1 MPQFSVR
8 RLWLGKVDIFNGDS
22 MKIRKYLPVIVLSY
36 LLFFM
41 IAFVTG
47 LQNPLGAILMSQY
60 DVSVGVAQ
68 LGNFANFIAYFC
80 MGIPAGLMLKK
91 YGYKFSLLVAAT
103 VGIIGIGLMFFS
115 GQISRGLWLYFT
127 GAFVAGFSMCMLN
140 AVVNP
145 LLNSL
150 GGGGKKGNQLIQWG
164 GSLNSIAATI
174 VPFVVGFLMG
184 RSAGAL
190 AAGGHP
196 HFEIADVNPMFI
208 ILVSI
213 FAVAILAILF
223 VDIPEAETFETRDAL
238 QQIIGNREEK
248 YSCFSFRH
256 FILGS
261 VAVFLYTGIEV
272 SIANM
277 TNIYLIH
284 EVGVTP
290 PSAGAIVAFYWFFMF
305 VGRLVGGT
313 LGSKFS
319 SRDMLQFSS
328 VMAMILI
335 LITIFTPEKITI
347 SVGRYSLGNI
357 PVNIVFLVLTGL
369 FTSVMWGNIYNLS
382 VEGLGK
388 YTSTA
393 TGFFMM
399 MVCGGGIVP
408 LLQGL
413 LADFVGCRAS
423 FWLIILCLGY
433 LMYYGSTGY
442 KNVNRKIPVQ

>member
-1 MPQFSVR
+1 
-8 RLWLGKVDIFNGDS
+8 
-22 MKIRKYLPVIVLSY
+22 MKISKYLPVIILSY
-36 LLFFM
+36 VLFFM

-47 LQNPLGAILMSQY
+47 LQNPLGVIVKSQY
-60 DVSVGVAQ
+60 GVSMGVAQ
-68 LGNFANFIAYFC
+68 LGNFANFIAYAF
-80 MGIPAGLMLKK
+80 MGLPAGLMLKK
-91 YGYKFSLLVAAT
+91 YGYKFSLLVAVT
-103 VGIIGIGLMFFS
+103 VGIIGLGLMFFS
-115 GQISRGLWLYFT
+115 GQISRGLWMYFM
-127 GAFVAGFSMCMLN
+127 GAFIAGFSMCMLN

-150 GGGGKKGNQLIQWG
+150 GGGGNKGNQLIQWG

-184 RSAGAL
+184 RSAGMRQAEGL
-190 AAGGHP
+190 P

-213 FAVAILAILF
+213 FALAILAILF
-223 VDIPEAETFETRDAL
+223 INIPETERVEPKEAIHQLLVND
-238 QQIIGNREEK
+238 GK
-248 YSCFSFRH
+248 YNCFSFRH
-256 FILGS
+256 FTLGA
-261 VAVFLYTGIEV
+261 VAVFLYTGVEV

-284 EVGVTP
+284 EVGVRP
-290 PSAGAIVAFYWFFMF
+290 VHAGLIVAIYWFCMF
-305 VGRLVGGT
+305 IGRVVGGT

-328 VMAMILI
+328 MMAIIFLI
-335 LITIFTPEKITI
+335 IVIFTPEKITI
-347 SVGRYSLGNI
+347 EIGRYSLGNI
-357 PVNIVFLVLTGL
+357 PVNVVFLVFTGL
-369 FTSVMWGNIYNLS
+369 FTSVMWGNIYNLA

-408 LLQGL
+408 ILQGL

-423 FWLIILCLGY
+423 FWIVILCLGY
-433 LMYYGSTGY
+433 LLYYGSTGY
-442 KNVNRKIPVQ
+442 KNVNKKIPV

>member
-1 MPQFSVR
+1 
-8 RLWLGKVDIFNGDS
+8 
-22 MKIRKYLPVIVLSY
+22 
-36 LLFFM
+36 M

-47 LQNPLGAILMSQY
+47 LQNPLGVIVKSQY
-60 DVSVGVAQ
+60 GVSMGVAQ
-68 LGNFANFIAYFC
+68 LGNFANFIAYAF
-80 MGIPAGLMLKK
+80 MGLPAGLMLKK
-91 YGYKFSLLVAAT
+91 YGYKFSLLVAVT

-115 GQISRGLWLYFT
+115 GQISRGLWMYFM

-164 GSLNSIAATI
+164 GSFNSIAATI
-174 VPFVVGFLMG
+174 VPFVAGFLMG
-184 RSAGAL
+184 RSASVRPLEEGL
-190 AAGGHP
+190 P
-196 HFEIADVNPMFI
+196 HFEISDVNPLFI

-213 FAVAILAILF
+213 FALAILAILF
-223 VDIPEAETFETRDAL
+223 IDIPETEKVEPKEAL
-238 QQIIGNREEK
+238 HQLIATDGK
-248 YSCFSFRH
+248 YNCFSFRH
-256 FILGS
+256 FTLGA
-261 VAVFLYTGIEV
+261 VAVFLYTGVEV

-284 EVGVTP
+284 EVGVGP
-290 PSAGAIVAFYWFFMF
+290 GIAGVIVAFYWFFMF
-305 VGRLVGGT
+305 LGRLVGGS

-328 VMAMILI
+328 MMAII
-335 LITIFTPEKITI
+335 FIIITIFTPEKITI
-347 SVGRYSLGNI
+347 SVGRYSFGNI
-357 PVNIVFLVLTGL
+357 PVNVVFLVLTGL

-393 TGFFMM
+393 TGFFMV

-408 LLQGL
+408 ILQAL
-413 LADFVGCRAS
+413 FADLVGCRAS
-423 FWLIILCLGY
+423 FWLIIVCLGY

-442 KNVNRKIPVQ
+442 KNVNRKIPV

>member
-1 MPQFSVR
+1 
-8 RLWLGKVDIFNGDS
+8 

-190 AAGGHP
+190 AAGEHP

-223 VDIPEAETFETRDAL
+223 VDIPEAETFETD
-238 QQIIGNREEK
+238 
-248 YSCFSFRH
+248 YTT
-256 FILGS
+256 ILNKFTTSDSIDTVYCYKEDDGGL
-261 VAVFLYTGIEV
+261 AFKVFKINKRLVIRRFGIECT
-272 SIANM
+272 AKWN
-277 TNIYLIH
+277 
-284 EVGVTP
+284 
-290 PSAGAIVAFYWFFMF
+290 A
-305 VGRLVGGT
+305 
-313 LGSKFS
+313 
-319 SRDMLQFSS
+319 
-328 VMAMILI
+328 
-335 LITIFTPEKITI
+335 TI
-347 SVGRYSLGNI
+347 
-357 PVNIVFLVLTGL
+357 
-369 FTSVMWGNIYNLS
+369 
-382 VEGLGK
+382 K
-388 YTSTA
+388 YDSN
-393 TGFFMM
+393 
-399 MVCGGGIVP
+399 
-408 LLQGL
+408 
-413 LADFVGCRAS
+413 
-423 FWLIILCLGY
+423 GY
-433 LMYYGSTGY
+433 LEYEKFETMNVGTDPDSKTVYGECVYTF
-442 KNVNRKIPVQ
+442 N

>member
-1 MPQFSVR
+1 
-8 RLWLGKVDIFNGDS
+8 

-36 LLFFM
+36 VLFFM

-47 LQNPLGAILMSQY
+47 LQNPLGVIVKSQY
-60 DVSVGVAQ
+60 GVSMGVAQ
-68 LGNFANFIAYFC
+68 LGNFANFIAYAC
-80 MGIPAGLMLKK
+80 MGIPAGLMLKR
-91 YGYKFSLLVAAT
+91 YGYKFSLLVAVT
-103 VGIIGIGLMFFS
+103 VGIIGLGLMFFS
-115 GQISRGLWLYFT
+115 GQISTGLWMYFL

-140 AVVNP
+140 TVVNP
-145 LLNSL
+145 LLNEL

-184 RSAGAL
+184 RSAGARKFID
-190 AAGGHP
+190 GIP
-196 HFEIADVNPMFI
+196 QFEIADVNPMFI
-208 ILVSI
+208 ILISI
-213 FAVAILAILF
+213 FAVSILAILF
-223 VDIPEAETFETRDAL
+223 IDIPETEKLQTKDAL
-238 QQIIGNREEK
+238 DRLMLRDGQ

-256 FILGS
+256 FVLGA
-261 VAVFLYTGIEV
+261 VAVFLYTGVEV

-284 EVGVTP
+284 EVGVNP
-290 PSAGAIVAFYWFFMF
+290 RSAGAIVAFYWFFMF
-305 VGRLVGGT
+305 CGRLVGGT

-328 VMAMILI
+328 VMAIIFI

-347 SVGRYSLGNI
+347 EVGRYSLGNI
-357 PVNIVFLVLTGL
+357 PVNVVFLVLTGL

-408 LLQGL
+408 ILQGL
-413 LADFVGCRAS
+413 FADFVGCRAS
-423 FWLIILCLGY
+423 FWLIIICLGY
-433 LMYYGSTGY
+433 LLYYGSTGY
-442 KNVNRKIPVQ
+442 RNVNRKIPV

>member
-1 MPQFSVR
+1 M
-8 RLWLGKVDIFNGDS
+8 KV
-22 MKIRKYLPVIVLSY
+22 RKYLPVIILAYV
-36 LLFFM
+36 LFFM

-47 LQNPLGAILMSQY
+47 LQNPLGVIVKSQY
-60 DVSVGVAQ
+60 GVSMGVAQ
-68 LGNFANFIAYFC
+68 LGNFANFIAYAF

-91 YGYKFSLLVAAT
+91 YGYKFSLLVAVT
-103 VGIIGIGLMFFS
+103 VGILGLGLMFFS
-115 GQISRGLWLYFT
+115 GQISRGLWLYFL

-164 GSLNSIAATI
+164 GSFNSIAATI
-174 VPFVVGFLMG
+174 VPFVAGFLMG
-184 RSAGAL
+184 RSASVRPLEEGL
-190 AAGGHP
+190 P
-196 HFEIADVNPMFI
+196 HFEISDVNPLFI

-213 FAVAILAILF
+213 FALAILAILF
-223 VDIPEAETFETRDAL
+223 IDIPETEKVEPKEAL
-238 QQIIGNREEK
+238 HQLIATDGK
-248 YSCFSFRH
+248 YNCFSFRH
-256 FILGS
+256 FTLGA
-261 VAVFLYTGIEV
+261 VAVFLYTGVEV

-284 EVGVTP
+284 EVGVGP
-290 PSAGAIVAFYWFFMF
+290 GIAGVIVAFYWFFMF
-305 VGRLVGGT
+305 LGRLVGGS

-328 VMAMILI
+328 MMAII
-335 LITIFTPEKITI
+335 FIIITIFTPEKITI
-347 SVGRYSLGNI
+347 SVGRYSFGNI
-357 PVNIVFLVLTGL
+357 PVNVVFLVLTGL

-393 TGFFMM
+393 TGFFMV

-408 LLQGL
+408 ILQAL
-413 LADFVGCRAS
+413 FADLVGCRAS
-423 FWLIILCLGY
+423 FWLIIVCLGY

-442 KNVNRKIPVQ
+442 KNVNRKIPV

>member
-1 MPQFSVR
+1 
-8 RLWLGKVDIFNGDS
+8 
-22 MKIRKYLPVIVLSY
+22 MKIRKYLPAIIISY
-36 LLFFM
+36 VLFFM

-47 LQNPLGAILMSQY
+47 LQNPLGVIVKSQY
-60 DVSVGVAQ
+60 GVSMGVAQ
-68 LGNFANFIAYFC
+68 LGNFANFIAYAF
-80 MGIPAGLMLKK
+80 MGLPAGLMLKK
-91 YGYKFSLLVAAT
+91 YGYKFSLLVAVT

-115 GQISRGLWLYFT
+115 GQISRGLWMYFM

-164 GSLNSIAATI
+164 GSFNSIAATI
-174 VPFVVGFLMG
+174 VPFVAGFLMG
-184 RSAGAL
+184 RSASVRPLEEGL
-190 AAGGHP
+190 P
-196 HFEIADVNPMFI
+196 HFEISDVNPLFI

-213 FAVAILAILF
+213 FALVILAILF
-223 VDIPEAETFETRDAL
+223 IDIPETEKVEPKEAL
-238 QQIIGNREEK
+238 HQLIATDGK
-248 YSCFSFRH
+248 YNCFSFRH
-256 FILGS
+256 FTLGA
-261 VAVFLYTGIEV
+261 VAVFLYTGVEV

-284 EVGVTP
+284 EVGVGP
-290 PSAGAIVAFYWFFMF
+290 GIAGVIVAFYWFFMF
-305 VGRLVGGT
+305 LGRLVGGS

-328 VMAMILI
+328 MMAII
-335 LITIFTPEKITI
+335 FIIITIFTPEKITI
-347 SVGRYSLGNI
+347 SVGRYSFGNI
-357 PVNIVFLVLTGL
+357 PVNVVFLVLTGL

-393 TGFFMM
+393 TGFFMV

-408 LLQGL
+408 ILQAL
-413 LADFVGCRAS
+413 FADLVGCRAS
-423 FWLIILCLGY
+423 FWLIIVCLGY

-442 KNVNRKIPVQ
+442 KNVNRKIPV

>member
-41 IAFVTG
+41 ISFVTG

-190 AAGGHP
+190 AAGEHP

-305 VGRLVGGT
+305 VGRLAGGY

-319 SRDMLQFSS
+319 SSDML
-328 VMAMILI
+328 
-335 LITIFTPEKITI
+335 
-347 SVGRYSLGNI
+347 
-357 PVNIVFLVLTGL
+357 
-369 FTSVMWGNIYNLS
+369 
-382 VEGLGK
+382 
-388 YTSTA
+388 
-393 TGFFMM
+393 
-399 MVCGGGIVP
+399 
-408 LLQGL
+408 
-413 LADFVGCRAS
+413 
-423 FWLIILCLGY
+423 
-433 LMYYGSTGY
+433 
-442 KNVNRKIPVQ
+442 

>member
-1 MPQFSVR
+1 
-8 RLWLGKVDIFNGDS
+8 
-22 MKIRKYLPVIVLSY
+22 MKIRKYLPVIILSY
-36 LLFFM
+36 ILFFM

-47 LQNPLGAILMSQY
+47 LQNPLGVIVKSQY
-60 DVSVGVAQ
+60 GVSMGVAQ
-68 LGNFANFIAYFC
+68 LGNFANFIAYAC

-91 YGYKFSLLVAAT
+91 YGYKFSLMVAVA
-103 VGIIGIGLMFFS
+103 VGIIGLGLMFFS
-115 GQISRGLWLYFT
+115 GQISRGLLMYFC
-127 GAFVAGFSMCMLN
+127 GAFVAGFSMCLLN

-150 GGGGKKGNQLIQWG
+150 GGGGNKGNQLIQWG
-164 GSLNSIAATI
+164 GAMNSIAATI
-174 VPFVVGFLMG
+174 VPFVVGLMM
-184 RSAGAL
+184 
-190 AAGGHP
+190 GHSIKVRGLIDGIP

-208 ILVSI
+208 IMISI
-213 FAVAILAILF
+213 FALAMLAILF
-223 VDIPEAETFETRDAL
+223 IDIPETEKISDTKAAMDQLIARDG
-238 QQIIGNREEK
+238 Q

-256 FILGS
+256 FVLGA
-261 VAVFLYTGIEV
+261 VAVFLYTGVEV

-284 EVGVTP
+284 EVGVRP
-290 PSAGAIVAFYWFFMF
+290 GAAGAIVAIYWFCMF
-305 VGRLVGGT
+305 LGRLVGGS

-319 SRDMLQFSS
+319 SRDMLQFAS
-328 VMAMILI
+328 VMAMIFI

-347 SVGRYSLGNI
+347 EIGRYSLGNI
-357 PVNIVFLVLTGL
+357 PVNVVFLVMTGL

-408 LLQGL
+408 IIQGL
-413 LADFVGCRAS
+413 LADLVGCRAS
-423 FWLIILCLGY
+423 FWIVIACLCY
-433 LMYYGSTGY
+433 LLYYGSTGY
-442 KNVNRKIPVQ
+442 KNVNRKIPVD

>member
-1 MPQFSVR
+1 
-8 RLWLGKVDIFNGDS
+8 
-22 MKIRKYLPVIVLSY
+22 MKIRKYLPAIIISY
-36 LLFFM
+36 VLFFL

-47 LQNPLGAILMSQY
+47 LQNTLGVIVKSQY
-60 DVSVGVAQ
+60 GVSMGVAQ
-68 LGNFANFIAYFC
+68 LGNFANFIAYAF
-80 MGIPAGLMLKK
+80 MGLPAGLMLKK
-91 YGYKFSLLVAAT
+91 YGYKFSLLVAVT

-115 GQISRGLWLYFT
+115 GQISRGLWMYFM

-164 GSLNSIAATI
+164 GSFNSIAATI
-174 VPFVVGFLMG
+174 VPFVAGFLMG
-184 RSAGAL
+184 RSASVRPLEEGL
-190 AAGGHP
+190 P
-196 HFEIADVNPMFI
+196 HFEISDVNPLFI

-213 FAVAILAILF
+213 FALAILAILF
-223 VDIPEAETFETRDAL
+223 IDIPETEKVEPKEAL
-238 QQIIGNREEK
+238 HQLIATDGK
-248 YSCFSFRH
+248 YNCFSFRH
-256 FILGS
+256 FTLGA
-261 VAVFLYTGIEV
+261 VAVFLYTGVEV

-284 EVGVTP
+284 EVGVGP
-290 PSAGAIVAFYWFFMF
+290 GIAGVIVAFYWFFMF
-305 VGRLVGGT
+305 LGRLVGGS

-328 VMAMILI
+328 MMAII
-335 LITIFTPEKITI
+335 FIIITIFTPEKITI
-347 SVGRYSLGNI
+347 SVGRYSFGNI
-357 PVNIVFLVLTGL
+357 PVNVVFLVLTGL

-393 TGFFMM
+393 TGFFMV

-408 LLQGL
+408 ILQAL
-413 LADFVGCRAS
+413 FADLVGCRAS
-423 FWLIILCLGY
+423 FWLIIVCLGY

-442 KNVNRKIPVQ
+442 KNVNRKIPV

>member
-1 MPQFSVR
+1 
-8 RLWLGKVDIFNGDS
+8 
-22 MKIRKYLPVIVLSY
+22 MKLRKYLPAIILSY
-36 LLFFM
+36 ILFFM

-47 LQNPLGAILMSQY
+47 LQNPLGVIVKSQY
-60 DVSVGVAQ
+60 GVSMGVAQ
-68 LGNFANFIAYFC
+68 LGNFANFIAYAC

-91 YGYKFSLLVAAT
+91 YGYKFSLMVAVT
-103 VGIIGIGLMFFS
+103 VGIIGLGLMFFS
-115 GQISRGLWLYFT
+115 GQISRGLWMYFL

-145 LLNSL
+145 LLNFI
-150 GGGGKKGNQLIQWG
+150 GGGGNKGNQLIQWG

-184 RSAGAL
+184 RSAGTRQFID
-190 AAGGHP
+190 GIP

-208 ILVSI
+208 IMVSI
-213 FAVAILAILF
+213 FALAMLAILF
-223 VDIPEAETFETRDAL
+223 IDIPETEKISDTKTAMDQLMGRDG
-238 QQIIGNREEK
+238 Q

-256 FILGS
+256 FVLGA
-261 VAVFLYTGIEV
+261 VAVFLYTGVEV
-272 SIANM
+272 SVANM

-284 EVGVTP
+284 EVGVDP
-290 PSAGAIVAFYWFFMF
+290 RSAGVIVDPRSVGVIIAIYWFCMF
-305 VGRLVGGT
+305 VGRLVGGS

-328 VMAMILI
+328 VMAMIFI

-347 SVGRYSLGNI
+347 EIGRYSLGNI
-357 PVNIVFLVLTGL
+357 PVNVVFLVMTGL

-408 LLQGL
+408 IVQGL
-413 LADFVGCRAS
+413 FADLVGCRAS
-423 FWLIILCLGY
+423 FWIVIACLCY
-433 LMYYGSTGY
+433 LLYYGSTGY
-442 KNVNRKIPVQ
+442 KNVNRKIPVD